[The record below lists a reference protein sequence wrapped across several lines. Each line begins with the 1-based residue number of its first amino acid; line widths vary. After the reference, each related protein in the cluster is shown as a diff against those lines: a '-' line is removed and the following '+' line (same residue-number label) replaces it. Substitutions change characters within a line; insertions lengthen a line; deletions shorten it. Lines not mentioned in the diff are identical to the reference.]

1 MKHQYKH
8 TISLFPSTTGTE
20 AETNP
25 RGPGSALKQ
34 ENGEDDTE
42 R

>member
-25 RGPGSALKQ
+25 RGPSSALEQ